1 MLIDSAIKAAGFLTS
16 HPLFFLQSALN
27 VARRELTL
35 PIPLLQWAIDK
46 RPRGKGPERIELTH
60 ADPALGLGLT
70 VDLYGTKLQVSAELT
85 IESIEPK
92 PDALNLALRVRNL
105 KLDAP
110 AGSPAAMMMASL
122 DLTKP
127 ASLVKMMPMQHGAL
141 IEAHDDRFVLDLL
154 QIPALA
160 RNPVLRRV
168 LTALSFLRV
177 SGARADGDLLALH
190 LDVSPLE
197 APSALKRAALGS

>member
-1 MLIDSAIKAAGFLTS
+1 MLIDSAIKAAGFLTT
-16 HPLFFLQSALN
+16 HPLFFLQSAIN

-35 PIPLLQWAIDK
+35 PIPLLQWALDK

-110 AGSPAAMMMASL
+110 AGSPAPAASCG
-122 DLTKP
+122 P
-127 ASLVKMMPMQHGAL
+127 GS
-141 IEAHDDRFVLDLL
+141 RRR
-154 QIPALA
+154 A
-160 RNPVLRRV
+160 RRR
-168 LTALSFLRV
+168 SRW
-177 SGARADGDLLALH
+177 
-190 LDVSPLE
+190 
-197 APSALKRAALGS
+197 PS